1 MNSAGFIYLFLHMSL
16 MAWCGVCVAIISK
29 EKEAVNLSGTEEGTW
44 EGLEEREKGSYD
56 GNYIIIF

>member
-1 MNSAGFIYLFLHMSL
+1 MV
-16 MAWCGVCVAIISK
+16 WCVCVAIISK
-29 EKEAVNLSGTEEGTW
+29 EKEAVNLSGTEEGTQ